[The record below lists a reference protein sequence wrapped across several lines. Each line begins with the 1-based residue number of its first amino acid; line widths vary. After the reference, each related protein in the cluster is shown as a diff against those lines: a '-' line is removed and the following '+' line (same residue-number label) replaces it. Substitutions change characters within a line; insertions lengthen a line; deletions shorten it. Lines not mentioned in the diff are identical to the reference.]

1 VTLSEG
7 RLSHLSHLILKA
19 LTGEKLLQ
27 VRNERL
33 FLNLVKQALTDTL
46 STDDRLDQLVRA
58 RMPKRTP
65 PGSREW
71 DVLYRKLYEE
81 ERRKLGDR

>member
-1 VTLSEG
+1 MTLSEG
-7 RLSHLSHLILKA
+7 RLSHLAHVLMRT
-19 LTGEKLLQ
+19 LTAEGLVA
-27 VRNERL
+27 VRNERV
-33 FLNLVKQALTDTL
+33 FLNAVKTALTDTL
-46 STDDRLDQLVRA
+46 SLNDRLDALARA
-58 RMPKRTP
+58 RMPKHTP

>member
-19 LTGEKLLQ
+19 ATGEKLAT

-81 ERRKLGDR
+81 ERRKLGER

>member
-1 VTLSEG
+1 MSLSEG
-7 RLSHLSHLILKA
+7 RLSHLSHAVLKLVTA
-19 LTGEKLLQ
+19 EGLAR

-46 STDDRLDQLVRA
+46 SIDDRLDQQVRS
-58 RMPKRTP
+58 RMPKHTP

-71 DVLYRKLYEE
+71 DVIYRKLYEE

>member
-1 VTLSEG
+1 MSLSEG
-7 RLSHLSHLILKA
+7 RLSHLSHALLKVVTDEGLA
-19 LTGEKLLQ
+19 R

-58 RMPKRTP
+58 RMPKSTP
-65 PGSREW
+65 PGSRQW
-71 DVLYRKLYEE
+71 DVLYRKLSEE

>member
-7 RLSHLSHLILKA
+7 RLSHLSHTIMKA
-19 LTGEKLLQ
+19 LGDQGLVR

-46 STDDRLDQLVRA
+46 SLDDRLDQLIRA
-58 RMPKRTP
+58 RMPKGTP
-65 PGSREW
+65 PGSRQW

>member
-19 LTGEKLLQ
+19 LSGEKLLQ

-81 ERRKLGDR
+81 ERRKLGER

>member
-1 VTLSEG
+1 MTLSEG
-7 RLSHLSHLILKA
+7 RLSHLAHLVLKA
-19 LTGEKLLQ
+19 LGSEQLVR

-46 STDDRLDQLVRA
+46 STDERLDRLVRA
-58 RMPKRTP
+58 RMPKRVP

-71 DVLYRKLYEE
+71 DVLYKKLYEE

>member
-1 VTLSEG
+1 MTLSEG

-19 LTGEKLLQ
+19 LTGEKLVT

-33 FLNLVKQALTDTL
+33 FLNLVKQALTDTI

-58 RMPKRTP
+58 RMPNRTP

-81 ERRKLGDR
+81 ERRKLGER

>member
-1 VTLSEG
+1 MNLSEG
-7 RLSHLSHLILKA
+7 RLSHLAHVVLKVVSS
-19 LTGEKLLQ
+19 EKLVR
-27 VRNERL
+27 VRNDRL

-46 STDDRLDQLVRA
+46 SIDDRLDQLVRA

>member
-7 RLSHLSHLILKA
+7 RLSHLSHLILKVT
-19 LTGEKLLQ
+19 TGEKLVR

-33 FLNLVKQALTDTL
+33 FLNLVKQALGDTL
-46 STDDRLDQLVRA
+46 SLDERLDQLVRA

>member
-1 VTLSEG
+1 MTLSEG
-7 RLSHLSHLILKA
+7 RLSHLSHLVLKA
-19 LTGEKLLQ
+19 LSGEKLVQ

-33 FLNLVKQALTDTL
+33 FLNLVKQALSDTL
-46 STDDRLDQLVRA
+46 STDERLDQLIRA
-58 RMPKRTP
+58 RMPKHTP

>member
-1 VTLSEG
+1 MTLSEG

-19 LTGEKLLQ
+19 VTGEKLAT

-81 ERRKLGDR
+81 ERRKLGER

>member
-7 RLSHLSHLILKA
+7 RLSHLSQIVMNT
-19 LTGEKLLQ
+19 LTSERM
-27 VRNERL
+27 VTVHNERV
-33 FLNLVKQALTDTL
+33 FLNAVKKALTDTL
-46 STDDRLDQLVRA
+46 SLDDRLDTLARA
-58 RMPKRTP
+58 RMPKHTL

-71 DVLYRKLYEE
+71 DVLYRKIYEE

>member
-1 VTLSEG
+1 MTLSEG

-19 LTGEKLLQ
+19 LTGEKLVQ

-33 FLNLVKQALTDTL
+33 FLNMVKQALTDTL

-81 ERRKLGDR
+81 ERRKLGER

>member
-7 RLSHLSHLILKA
+7 RLSHLSHLILKV
-19 LTGEKLLQ
+19 LGGEKL
-27 VRNERL
+27 VRAGNERL

-46 STDDRLDQLVRA
+46 SIDERLDQLVRA

-71 DVLYRKLYEE
+71 DVLYRKFFEE

>member
-1 VTLSEG
+1 MTLSEG

-19 LTGEKLLQ
+19 LTGEKLVQ

>member
-1 VTLSEG
+1 MTLSEG
-7 RLSHLSHLILKA
+7 RLSYLSHAMLKVIGGQGLA
-19 LTGEKLLQ
+19 RI
-27 VRNERL
+27 RNERL

-46 STDDRLDQLVRA
+46 SLDDRLDELVRA
-58 RMPKRTP
+58 RMPKRAL

-81 ERRKLGDR
+81 ERRKLGER

>member
-7 RLSHLSHLILKA
+7 RLSHLSHLVLKA
-19 LTGEKLLQ
+19 LTGEKLAT

-81 ERRKLGDR
+81 ERRKLGER

>member
-19 LTGEKLLQ
+19 ATAEKLAT

-81 ERRKLGDR
+81 ERRKLGER

>member
-7 RLSHLSHLILKA
+7 RLSYLSHA
-19 LTGEKLLQ
+19 LMKRLVDQGLVR
-27 VRNERL
+27 VRNERQ
-33 FLNLVKQALTDTL
+33 FLNLVKQSLSDTL
-46 STDDRLDQLVRA
+46 SLDERLDQLIRA
-58 RMPKRTP
+58 RMPKGTP
-65 PGSREW
+65 PGSRQW

>member
-7 RLSHLSHLILKA
+7 RLSHLSHLILK
-19 LTGEKLLQ
+19 TVMGEKLATI
-27 VRNERL
+27 RNERL

-81 ERRKLGDR
+81 ERRKLGER

>member
-1 VTLSEG
+1 MTLSEG
-7 RLSHLSHLILKA
+7 RLSHLSHLILKT
-19 LTGEKLLQ
+19 LTGEKLVQ

-33 FLNLVKQALTDTL
+33 FLNLVKQALSDTL
-46 STDDRLDQLVRA
+46 STDERLDKLIRA
-58 RMPKRTP
+58 RMPKHTP

-81 ERRKLGDR
+81 ERRKLGER

>member
-7 RLSHLSHLILKA
+7 RLSHLSHLILKV
-19 LTGEKLLQ
+19 LGGEKL
-27 VRNERL
+27 VRARNERL

-46 STDDRLDQLVRA
+46 SIDERLDRLVRA
-58 RMPKRTP
+58 RMPKHTP

-71 DVLYRKLYEE
+71 DVLYRKFYEE

>member
-1 VTLSEG
+1 MTLSEG
-7 RLSHLSHLILKA
+7 RLSYLSHAVLKV
-19 LTGEKLLQ
+19 LGGEKLAQ

-46 STDDRLDQLVRA
+46 SIDEQLDRLVRA
-58 RMPKRTP
+58 RMPKRIP

-71 DVLYRKLYEE
+71 DVLYRKFYEE

>member
-1 VTLSEG
+1 MSLSEG
-7 RLSHLSHLILKA
+7 RLSHLSHVLLKA
-19 LTGEKLLQ
+19 VTGEGLAK

-46 STDDRLDQLVRA
+46 SIDDRLDQLTRA
-58 RMPKRTP
+58 RMPRNVP
-65 PGSREW
+65 PGSRQW
-71 DVLYRKLYEE
+71 DVLYRKFYEE

>member
-19 LTGEKLLQ
+19 LTGEKLVT

-33 FLNLVKQALTDTL
+33 FLNLVKQALPDTI

-81 ERRKLGDR
+81 ERRKLGER

>member
-1 VTLSEG
+1 MTLSEG

-19 LTGEKLLQ
+19 LTGEKLVT

-33 FLNLVKQALTDTL
+33 FLNLVKQALTDTI

-71 DVLYRKLYEE
+71 DVLYRKLYDE
-81 ERRKLGDR
+81 ERRKLGER

>member
-1 VTLSEG
+1 MSLSEG
-7 RLSHLSHLILKA
+7 RLSHLSHA
-19 LTGEKLLQ
+19 LMKVVTDEGLVR

-46 STDDRLDQLVRA
+46 SIDDRLDQLARA
-58 RMPKRTP
+58 RMPRNVP
-65 PGSREW
+65 PGSRQW
-71 DVLYRKLYEE
+71 DVLYRKFYEE